1 MKNITTTFATLC
13 LLCAAEAIEFK
24 VEKDIPYYPQD
35 SLAQADAYKRERC
48 VLDVKWPVGE
58 TNFPTVVNFHGGGL
72 VHGNKHFAPW
82 PEGPAE
88 PIAYVGVNYRFVGK
102 VTPAECL
109 ADAGAAVAWTLDN
122 IARYGG
128 DPKKVFVTGISGGGY
143 LTAMVGMD
151 ARWLAPWGHKP
162 SDLAGIAPLT
172 GQMTKHFN
180 VRKVGFKDDDPQFA
194 PKIDEWAPLFYAGA
208 KGLPPAAFLA
218 GGRDLEWKCRVEEN
232 ELLAASLRNCGYPGT
247 EFHETEGSHGGG
259 VKPSTYFLRDFVM
272 KYSGAGMWRFAAG
285 ERAVVR
291 GEGAA
296 SVAAAL
302 QLFESLLHPGMGVRV
317 SAGDAEKGAREISV
331 QGVSAGA
338 AGAYAEAAR
347 IFEKMRE
354 WPMVA
359 QASLDAKTGKVWQR
373 ANKKRPETMNAVVSA
388 VSVRKGGVAFTYAP
402 KALPLPATD
411 AFRAAAAECPFLGRL
426 NREVIA
432 VDSLAEGE
440 YALLFDGR
448 EIGRFT
454 ADAFAKGVDVALLD
468 TPNQRLARAAAE
480 LAEKLSGA
488 APDDAED
495 IRERLDAV
503 RPIVSRVVVK
513 PAAGS

>member
-1 MKNITTTFATLC
+1 MKNATTTFVAIFLI
-13 LLCAAEAIEFK
+13 CAAEAIEYK
-24 VEKDIPYYPQD
+24 VEKDIPYYPQAA
-35 SLAQADAYKRERC
+35 LAQADAYKRERC

-72 VHGNKHFAPW
+72 VHGSKHFAPW
-82 PEGPAE
+82 PEGPGE
-88 PIAYVGVNYRFVGK
+88 PVAFVGVNYRLIDK
-102 VTPAECL
+102 ATPAECL
-109 ADAGAAVAWTLDN
+109 SDAGAAVAWVLDN

-180 VRKVGFKDDDPQFA
+180 VRKVGFKDEDPQFA

-232 ELLAASLRNCGYPGT
+232 ELLAASLRNCGYPNT

-259 VKPSTYFLRDFVM
+259 VKPSAYFLRDFVM

-285 ERAVVR
+285 ERAAVH
-291 GEGAA
+291 GEGAEP
-296 SVAAAL
+296 VAAAL
-302 QLFESLLHPGMGVRV
+302 QLFEVLRHPGMGVRV
-317 SAGDAEKGAREISV
+317 SAGNVEKGAREITV
-331 QGVSAGA
+331 RGVSVGV

-359 QASLDAKTGKVWQR
+359 QASLSAKTGKVWQR
-373 ANKKRPETMNAVVSA
+373 ANKKKPETMNAVVSA

-402 KALPLPATD
+402 KALPFPATD
-411 AFRAAAAECPFLGRL
+411 AFRVAAAECPFLGKL
-426 NREVIA
+426 NRELIV
-432 VDSLAEGE
+432 VDGLAKGE
-440 YALLFDGR
+440 YSLSFDGR
-448 EIGRFT
+448 EVGRFT
-454 ADAFAKGVDVALLD
+454 ADTFAKGVDVALLD
-468 TPNQRLARAAAE
+468 TPNQRLSRAAAE
-480 LAEKLSGA
+480 LAERLSGA
-488 APDDAED
+488 APADAED
-495 IRERLDAV
+495 IRESLDAV
-503 RPIVSRVVVK
+503 RPIISRVVVA
-513 PAAGS
+513 PAAK